1 MIDLYSSPTPNGR
14 KITIMLEEL
23 GVEYN
28 PIFIDLDQK
37 KQFSEDFSKISPSN
51 KIPVIVDKDNN
62 NQIIFESGAILLY
75 LAKKYNKFVNEE
87 FYWEIIQWVFF
98 QMAYVGPMLGQAHQ
112 YLFYNPGKSKFA
124 EEKTRSY
131 TKHIYEIL
139 DKRLSKQEYF
149 SNEYTIADIAIW
161 PWTARFERHQIDLY
175 NYPNVLRWYLQISK
189 RPAVI
194 KGYNVVGNFFEI
206 PKP

>member
-14 KITIMLEEL
+14 KISIMLEEL

-37 KQFSEDFSKISPSN
+37 KQFTEDFSKISPSN

-62 NQIIFESGAILLY
+62 QTIFESGAILLY
-75 LAKKYNKFVNEE
+75 LAKKYNRFINEE
-87 FYWEIIQWVFF
+87 YYWEIVQWVFF

-124 EEKTRSY
+124 EEKTRGY
-131 TKHIYEIL
+131 AKHIYEIL

-161 PWTARFERHQIDLY
+161 PWTARFERHQIDLN
-175 NYPNVLRWYLQISK
+175 NYPNVLRWYIQISK

>member
-37 KQFSEDFSKISPSN
+37 KQFSKDFSKISPSN

-62 NQIIFESGAILLY
+62 QTIFESGAILLY

-87 FYWEIIQWVFF
+87 YYWEIIQWVFF
-98 QMAYVGPMLGQAHQ
+98 QMSYVGPMLGQAHQ

-124 EEKTRSY
+124 EEKTRGY

-161 PWTARFERHQIDLY
+161 PWTARFERHQIDLN

>member
-23 GVEYN
+23 GVKYKS
-28 PIFIDLDQK
+28 IFINLEQK
-37 KQFSEDFSKISPSN
+37 EQFSDDFSKISPTN

-62 NQIIFESGAILLY
+62 QKVFESGAILLY
-75 LAKKYNKFVNEE
+75 LAKKYNKFLNEDN
-87 FYWEIIQWVFF
+87 YWEIIQWVFF

-124 EEKTRSY
+124 EEKTKGY
-131 TKHIYEIL
+131 VKHIYEIL
-139 DKRLSKQEYF
+139 DKKLSKQEFF
-149 SNEYTIADIAIW
+149 STEYSIADIAIW
-161 PWTARFERHQIDLY
+161 PWTARFERHQIDL
-175 NYPNVLRWYLQISK
+175 NDYPNVLRWYLQISE

-194 KGYNVVGNFFEI
+194 KGYNIVGNFFEI

>member
-1 MIDLYSSPTPNGR
+1 MINLYSSPTPNGR

-23 GVEYN
+23 GVKYKS
-28 PIFIDLDQK
+28 IFINLEQK
-37 KQFSEDFSKISPSN
+37 EQFSDDFSKISPTN

-62 NQIIFESGAILLY
+62 QKVFESGAILLY
-75 LAKKYNKFVNEE
+75 LAKKYNKFLNEDN
-87 FYWEIIQWVFF
+87 YWEIIQWVFF

-124 EEKTRSY
+124 EEKTKGY
-131 TKHIYEIL
+131 VKHIYEIL
-139 DKRLSKQEYF
+139 DKRLSKQEFF
-149 SNEYTIADIAIW
+149 STEYSIADIAIW
-161 PWTARFERHQIDLY
+161 PWTARFERHQIDL
-175 NYPNVLRWYLQISK
+175 NHYPNVLRWYLQISE

-194 KGYNVVGNFFEI
+194 KGYNIVGNFFEI

>member
-1 MIDLYSSPTPNGR
+1 MIDLYSSATPNGR
-14 KITIMLEEL
+14 KISIMLEEL

-28 PIFIDLDQK
+28 PIFINLEK
-37 KQFSEDFSKISPSN
+37 KEQFAEDFSKISPSN
-51 KIPVIVDKDNN
+51 KIPVIVDKNN
-62 NQIIFESGAILLY
+62 NQTVFESGAILLY
-75 LAKKYNKFVNEE
+75 LAKKYNKFLNEE
-87 FYWEIIQWVFF
+87 NYWEIIQWVFF

-124 EEKTRSY
+124 EEKTKGY
-131 TKHIYEIL
+131 AKHIYDIL
-139 DKRLSKQEYF
+139 DKRLSEQEYF
-149 SNEYTIADIAIW
+149 SNEYSIADIAIW
-161 PWTARFERHQIDLY
+161 PWTARFERHQVDLN

-194 KGYNVVGNFFEI
+194 KGYNVVGDFFEI

>member
-23 GVEYN
+23 GVKYN
-28 PIFIDLDQK
+28 SIFINLEQK
-37 KQFSEDFSKISPSN
+37 EQFSDDFFKISPTN

-62 NQIIFESGAILLY
+62 QKVFESGAILLY
-75 LAKKYNKFVNEE
+75 LAKKYNKFLNEDN
-87 FYWEIIQWVFF
+87 YWEIIQWVFF

-124 EEKTRSY
+124 EEKTKGY
-131 TKHIYEIL
+131 VKHIYEIL
-139 DKRLSKQEYF
+139 DKRLSKQEFF
-149 SNEYTIADIAIW
+149 STEYSIADIAIW
-161 PWTARFERHQIDLY
+161 PWTARFERHQIDLNHY
-175 NYPNVLRWYLQISK
+175 SNVLRWYLQISE

-194 KGYNVVGNFFEI
+194 KGYNIVGNFFEI

>member
-14 KITIMLEEL
+14 KISIMLEEL
-23 GVEYN
+23 GVDFN
-28 PIFIDLDQK
+28 PISINLDK
-37 KQFSEDFSKISPSN
+37 KEQFSEEFSKISPAN
-51 KIPVIVDKDNN
+51 KIPVIVDNDNK
-62 NQIIFESGAILLY
+62 QTVFESGAILLY
-75 LAKKYNKFVNEE
+75 LAKKYHKFLNEDK
-87 FYWEIIQWVFF
+87 YWEIIQWVFF

-124 EEKTRSY
+124 EEKTKGY
-131 TKHIYEIL
+131 AKHIYSIL

-149 SNEYTIADIAIW
+149 SDTYSIADISIW
-161 PWTARFERHQIDLY
+161 PWTARYERHQINLHD
-175 NYPNVLRWYLQISK
+175 YPNVLRWYKQIST

-194 KGYNVVGNFFEI
+194 KGYNSVGEFYEI

>member
-1 MIDLYSSPTPNGR
+1 MIDLYSSATPNGR
-14 KITIMLEEL
+14 KISIMLEEL
-23 GVEYN
+23 DVDYN
-28 PIFIDLDQK
+28 PIFINLEK
-37 KQFSEDFSKISPSN
+37 KEQFSKDFSKISPSN
-51 KIPVIVDKDNN
+51 KIPVIVDKNN
-62 NQIIFESGAILLY
+62 NQTVFESGAILLY
-75 LAKKYNKFVNEE
+75 LAKKYNKFLNEE
-87 FYWEIIQWVFF
+87 NYWEIIQWVFF

-124 EEKTRSY
+124 EEKTKGY
-131 TKHIYEIL
+131 AKHIYDIL
-139 DKRLSKQEYF
+139 DKRLSEQEYF
-149 SNEYTIADIAIW
+149 SSEYSIADIAIW
-161 PWTARFERHQIDLY
+161 PWTARFERHQVDLN

>member
-23 GVEYN
+23 RVKYKS
-28 PIFIDLDQK
+28 IFINLEQK
-37 KQFSEDFSKISPSN
+37 EQFSDDLSKISPTN
-51 KIPVIVDKDNN
+51 KIPLIVDKDNN
-62 NQIIFESGAILLY
+62 QKVFESGAILLY
-75 LAKKYNKFVNEE
+75 LAKKYNKFLNEDN
-87 FYWEIIQWVFF
+87 YWEIIQWVFF

-124 EEKTRSY
+124 EEKTKGY
-131 TKHIYEIL
+131 VKHIYEIL
-139 DKRLSKQEYF
+139 DKKLSKQEFF
-149 SNEYTIADIAIW
+149 STEYSIADIAIW
-161 PWTARFERHQIDLY
+161 PWTARFERHQIDL
-175 NYPNVLRWYLQISK
+175 NHYPNVLRWYLQISE

>member
-51 KIPVIVDKDNN
+51 KIPVIVDKDNS
-62 NQIIFESGAILLY
+62 QTVFESGAILLY
-75 LAKKYNKFVNEE
+75 LAKKYNKFLNEKY
-87 FYWEIIQWVFF
+87 YWEIIQWVFF

-124 EEKTRSY
+124 EEKSRGY
-131 TKHIYEIL
+131 TKRIYEIL

>member
-62 NQIIFESGAILLY
+62 NQTIFESGAILLY

-149 SNEYTIADIAIW
+149 ELFLYLNSDQSYKSDFLQHN
-161 PWTARFERHQIDLY
+161 FERSYSIFSHLKNLFQKVFQSLNDFSWGHL
-175 NYPNVLRWYLQISK
+175 
-189 RPAVI
+189 
-194 KGYNVVGNFFEI
+194 KGQLL
-206 PKP
+206 

>member
-23 GVEYN
+23 RIKYN
-28 PIFIDLDQK
+28 SVFINLEQK
-37 KQFSEDFSKISPSN
+37 EQFSHDFSKISPTN

-62 NQIIFESGAILLY
+62 QKVFESGAILLY
-75 LAKKYNKFVNEE
+75 LAKKYNKFLNEE
-87 FYWEIIQWVFF
+87 NYWEIIQWVFF

-124 EEKTRSY
+124 EEKTKGY
-131 TKHIYEIL
+131 VKHIYEIL
-139 DKRLSKQEYF
+139 DKRLSKQEFF
-149 SNEYTIADIAIW
+149 STEYSIADIAIW
-161 PWTARFERHQIDLY
+161 PWTARFERHQIDL
-175 NYPNVLRWYLQISK
+175 NHYPNVLRWYLQISE

-194 KGYNVVGNFFEI
+194 KGYNIVGNFFEI

>member
-14 KITIMLEEL
+14 KISIMLEEL

-28 PIFIDLDQK
+28 PIFINLEQK
-37 KQFSEDFSKISPSN
+37 EQFSEDFSKISPSN

-62 NQIIFESGAILLY
+62 QTVFESGAILLY
-75 LAKKYNKFVNEE
+75 LAKKYKKFLNRDK
-87 FYWEIIQWVFF
+87 YWEIIQWVFF

-124 EEKTRSY
+124 EEKTKGY
-131 TKHIYEIL
+131 AKHIYDIL
-139 DKRLSKQEYF
+139 DKRLSEQEYF
-149 SNEYTIADIAIW
+149 SNEYSIADIAIW
-161 PWTARFERHQIDLY
+161 PWTARFERHQVDL
-175 NYPNVLRWYLQISK
+175 NIYPNVLRWYLQISK

>member
-23 GVEYN
+23 GVKYKS
-28 PIFIDLDQK
+28 IFINLEQK
-37 KQFSEDFSKISPSN
+37 EQFSDDFSKISPTN

-62 NQIIFESGAILLY
+62 QKVFESGAILLY
-75 LAKKYNKFVNEE
+75 LAKKYNKFLNEDN
-87 FYWEIIQWVFF
+87 YWEIIQWVFF

-124 EEKTRSY
+124 EEKTKGY
-131 TKHIYEIL
+131 VKHIYEIL
-139 DKRLSKQEYF
+139 NKRLSKQEFF
-149 SNEYTIADIAIW
+149 STEYSIADIAIW
-161 PWTARFERHQIDLY
+161 PWTARFERHQIDL
-175 NYPNVLRWYLQISK
+175 NHYPNVLRWYLQISE

-194 KGYNVVGNFFEI
+194 KGYNIVGNFFEI